1 MIAPTARR
9 WLALAALL
17 LACATAAA
25 QPARPTRIL
34 FIGNNLL
41 ASTAIP
47 ARLEKLAAAMGRRA
61 TVDAVIVD
69 DFGLEEHWRD
79 GGALAAIRKGWDVVV
94 LQQGPSIDAVSQ
106 AGLREQAMRFA
117 EAIKAAGAKPALCMT
132 WPPADRVRDF
142 GEVIKAHRAA
152 AAAAGAELLPVGEAL
167 LRAIS
172 ADRRLRLYS
181 GSSLLSTL
189 GSDLAVLTI
198 YLALFPAGHQEFDEA
213 FVAKAAKALE
223 IPADRRDLLFDA
235 ATRAIDEPMA
245 LK

>member
-1 MIAPTARR
+1 MSPQSLRR
-9 WLALAALL
+9 LLAFAALL
-17 LACATAAA
+17 LACASVAG
-25 QPARPTRIL
+25 QPSKPTRIL

-47 ARLEKLAAAMGRRA
+47 ARLEKLAHAMGRKA
-61 TVDAVIVD
+61 TVDAVTVD
-69 DFGLEEHWRD
+69 DFDLEEHWRD
-79 GGALAAIRKGWDVVV
+79 GRALAAIRKGWDVVV
-94 LQQGPSIDAVSQ
+94 LQQGASIDAASQ
-106 AGLREQAMRFA
+106 ARLRAQAMRFA
-117 EAIKAAGAKPALCMT
+117 EPIRAAGARPALCMT
-132 WPPADRVRDF
+132 WPPIDRVRDF
-142 GEVIKAHRAA
+142 GEVIKAYRAA
-152 AAAAGAELLPVGEAL
+152 AASAGAELLPVGEAW

-181 GSSLLSTL
+181 GSALPSSA

-213 FVAKAAKALE
+213 FVAKAAKALDM
-223 IPADRRDLLFDA
+223 PADRRDLFFDA